1 MGVRM
6 FVICDVF
13 TPIPTFPH
21 QGGRGL
27 VEAIFCL
34 ALAMFVSPALAQMP
48 PKLACAYSDKACA
61 QKALDHHAVT
71 RIAFWEK
78 SLAKPLEQR
87 IGAAP
92 REIVEYLNYDN
103 IANGY
108 PERPRAAKLNAD
120 FLRDVRSAFAEIPPE
135 VKRLLVSR
143 LAGIVF
149 VENLGGSGY
158 TDWIFNT
165 DENAVAGYIVLD
177 ASVLGKRNAN
187 VWATWKENTPFA
199 ARPGFKLTAEIES
212 PKGNNR
218 KNAIQYILLHEL
230 AHVLAVSENFHPY
243 WNTEPKD
250 LPPTENDPFFLLSWT
265 IDRADNR
272 YATPF
277 DASFPQRKDI
287 VYYFGAKLA
296 ADQMVATYDNLER
309 TNFVTLY
316 SATRPGDDFAEA
328 FASYVHTVLMRKPW
342 EIRIYA
348 NGKQAKVY
356 GQCWSEA
363 RCAGKK
369 KILER
374 FLGVAG

>member
-1 MGVRM
+1 LLNPVSNYGERRVARWLTALLLVSLSFGVSAARK
-6 FVICDVF
+6 
-13 TPIPTFPH
+13 
-21 QGGRGL
+21 
-27 VEAIFCL
+27 
-34 ALAMFVSPALAQMP
+34 SPR
-48 PKLACAYSDKACA
+48 LACAYSDKECA
-61 QKALDHHAVT
+61 QKALDHHVIT

-108 PERPRAAKLNAD
+108 PERPRAAALSAD
-120 FLRDVRSAFAEIPPE
+120 FLRDVRSAFAEIPPG
-135 VKRLLVSR
+135 VKRLLATK

-177 ASVLGKRNAN
+177 ASVLQKRNAN
-187 VWATWKENTPFA
+187 AWATWKENTPFKA
-199 ARPGFKLTAEIES
+199 HAGYRLTAQIET
-212 PKGNNR
+212 PGQNNR

-230 AHVLAVSENFHPY
+230 GHVLPIAENFHPF
-243 WNTEPKD
+243 WGIPPKD
-250 LPPTENDPFFLLSWT
+250 VPPAENYPFFALSWAV
-265 IDRADNR
+265 DRPNNQ
-272 YATPF
+272 YVTLF
-277 DASFPQRKDI
+277 DASFPQRRDI

-296 ADQMVATYDNLER
+296 ADQMVATYDSLER

-316 SATRPGDDFAEA
+316 SATKPGDDFAEA

-348 NGKQAKVY
+348 NGKLAKVY
-356 GQCWSEA
+356 GPCWSEA
-363 RCAGKK
+363 RCAGKR